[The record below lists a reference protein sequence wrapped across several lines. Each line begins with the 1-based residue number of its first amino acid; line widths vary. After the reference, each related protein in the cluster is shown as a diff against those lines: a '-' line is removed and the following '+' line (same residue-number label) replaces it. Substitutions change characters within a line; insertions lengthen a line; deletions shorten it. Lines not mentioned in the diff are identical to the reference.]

1 MPMKLFEMVAG
12 LATAAAVL
20 LMVGDM
26 SCGGGQQE
34 STEPAAGQGGG
45 GGGGGSEAALIPEEK
60 YDEINL
66 IFDNKTGS
74 VSRCYAQEET
84 TDDDRKGHVTIRL
97 TINKDGKTSKV
108 SVMET
113 SFKSKKVGDCVVR
126 MASGWTFPTL
136 PRPLETSHTYVLGQ
150 L

>member
-1 MPMKLFEMVAG
+1 MPMRLFEMVAG
-12 LATAAAVL
+12 LATAAAVV
-20 LMVGDM
+20 LMLGDM

-34 STEPAAGQGGG
+34 PAEPAAGQ
-45 GGGGGSEAALIPEEK
+45 GGGGSEAALIPEEK
-60 YDEINL
+60 YDEINST
-66 IFDNKTGS
+66 FDNKTGS
-74 VSRCYAQEET
+74 VSRCYAQEDA
-84 TDDDRKGHVTIRL
+84 TDSDRKGHVTIRL
-97 TINKDGKTSKV
+97 TINKDGKTSNL
-108 SVMET
+108 SVMES